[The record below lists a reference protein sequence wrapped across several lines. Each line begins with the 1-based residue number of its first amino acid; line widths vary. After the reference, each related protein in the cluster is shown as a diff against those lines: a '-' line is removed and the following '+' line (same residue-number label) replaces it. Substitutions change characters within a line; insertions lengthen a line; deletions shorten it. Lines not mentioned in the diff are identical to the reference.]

1 MQVQNTK
8 QIEGTKLKALIG
20 GYSGAGKTTLAST
33 LDGATLVIS
42 AESGLLSIA
51 GKDVD
56 YVDITT
62 GPKKDKAGKILL
74 DKDGK
79 EILVTLDKPEQRIA
93 RLNEIFEWLRAG
105 TKYKNVF
112 LDSLSEMGEL
122 LVAKLQKEFPG
133 RKDSFPM
140 WGEYAKLMRSM
151 IKNFRDLNYHV
162 FMTCI
167 IEADKDQNGKRY
179 MSFDIPGKIS
189 EKLPQYLDEVFYLM
203 VGEDGNRKLYC
214 KATDTLRHAKDRS
227 NKLETTE
234 EPDLGNVVRKI
245 LGGNGR

>member
-1 MQVQNTK
+1 MKVQNTK

-56 YVDITT
+56 YVDISR
-62 GPKKDKAGKILL
+62 DE
-74 DKDGK
+74 DGNVLQ
-79 EILVTLDKPEQRIA
+79 EPAARIK
-93 RLNEIFEWLRAG
+93 RLGEVFTWLHNG

-122 LVAKLQKEFPG
+122 LVAKLQKEFPD

-189 EKLPQYLDEVFYLM
+189 EKLPQYFDEVFYLM

-234 EPDLGNVVRKI
+234 EPDLGNLVRKI
-245 LGGNGR
+245 LGGNGK